1 MDETG
6 PGFFNFPKNVP
17 VYFRPSPFIFEIHDL
32 LIQEKKMPRG
42 LRVGG
47 GSYNNGFL
55 QTEILTSRGLT
66 TKGS

>member
-17 VYFRPSPFIFEIHDL
+17 VYFRLSPFIFEIHDL

-42 LRVGG
+42 LRVEGI
-47 GSYNNGFL
+47 YNNGFL

-66 TKGS
+66 PKGS

>member
-17 VYFRPSPFIFEIHDL
+17 VYFRLSPFIFEIHDL

-42 LRVGG
+42 LRVEGVLQQRVSTNRDSYIQ
-47 GSYNNGFL
+47 GSNT
-55 QTEILTSRGLT
+55 Q
-66 TKGS
+66 GS

>member
-47 GSYNNGFL
+47 G
-55 QTEILTSRGLT
+55 LT
-66 TKGS
+66 TTGFYKQRFLHPGV